1 MTKLR
6 ALDPLQARRTL
17 LARLSGTPDRP
28 GVIDRSRQIATNLG
42 MRPYLV
48 ELVWTGWSG
57 AERGEGTERELV
69 RVQLL
74 PMPQVKD
81 LTSIA
86 LNGFSAGKLPVG
98 SIRVDEISAGRYTED
113 LLRGLKLPTGEKF
126 DEKRMDF
133 TWEVREDGRNLGSGE
148 LAERKKFRVMAG
160 PHLSACCTQ
169 YSVVLER
176 ASKDPSRSGAPA
188 GGPEL
193 YGSVP

>member
-17 LARLSGTPDRP
+17 LSRLAGTPDRP

-48 ELVWTGWSG
+48 ELVWTAWSG
-57 AERGEGTERELV
+57 SERGEGTERELV
-69 RVQLL
+69 RVALL
-74 PMPQVKD
+74 PTPQVKD

-86 LNGFSAGKLPVG
+86 LSPYSAGKLPVG

-113 LLRGLKLPTGEKF
+113 LLRGLKLPDGAAL
-126 DEKRMDF
+126 DERRMDF
-133 TWEVREDGRNLGSGE
+133 TWEVREDGRNLAPGQ

-176 ASKDPSRSGAPA
+176 ASKDPSRGGAPP
-188 GGPEL
+188 GGPVL
-193 YGSVP
+193 FGDV